1 MTIRTT
7 LESLVN
13 TSVLNIEQSNSRL
26 QMLQEQIATGK
37 KVNRPSDSPSDVGK
51 ILNLRAE
58 DIRLDTY
65 SSNIESGKQLLDFNA
80 SILESMAS
88 QIQRVQELTIQAV
101 SATMDQNGRNSIAN
115 EINGILESVML
126 QEANTSL
133 RGRYIFSGTE
143 TDTRPFVE
151 TRNSNGEISAV
162 TYNGNGEKIEYQVGP
177 GTKVQVNQPGKEIF
191 IDSKLFDTIINIRD
205 DLRSG
210 EISSA
215 RGGLDNISIAYDSVL
230 DSISKAGGISSTLEI
245 TGNRIED
252 TKLMVAEILASA
264 ESADLTELVLHLK
277 EQENILQATLAST
290 ALIFRISILDYM

>member
-13 TSVLNIEQSNSRL
+13 TSVLNIEQNNSRL

-37 KVNRPSDSPSDVGK
+37 KVNRPSDSPSDAGK

-65 SSNIESGKQLLDFNA
+65 SSNIETGKQLLDFNA
-80 SILESMAS
+80 SILESIAG
-88 QIQRVQELTIQAV
+88 QIQRVQQLTVQAV
-101 SATMDQNGRNSIAN
+101 SATMDQNGRNNIAN
-115 EINGILESVML
+115 EINGILETVML

-143 TDTRPFVE
+143 TDTRPFAE
-151 TRNSNGEISAV
+151 TRNNSGEISAV
-162 TYNGNGEKIEYQVGP
+162 TYNGNREKIEYQVGP
-177 GTKVQVNQPGKEIF
+177 GTKVQVNQSGEEIF
-191 IDSKLFDTIINIRD
+191 IDSNLFDTIIKVRD
-205 DLRSG
+205 FLRQGLVVSARSELG
-210 EISSA
+210 NISSA
-215 RGGLDNISIAYDSVL
+215 HDSIL
-230 DSISKAGGISSTLEI
+230 NSISKAGSVSSTLEI

-252 TKLMVAEILASA
+252 TRLIVNEILASA
-264 ESADLTELVLHLK
+264 ESADLTEVILHLK

-290 ALIFRISILDYM
+290 ALIFRTSILDYL